1 MITIDIAIPVL
12 NEEQY
17 LKKCLKSI
25 INFEIPNGASIDI
38 YILDGGSTDRSILIA
53 EDYVK
58 KFPNIALLNNKKG
71 NQSAA
76 MNLIIEQGKG
86 DYILR
91 LDAHTIFNKSYLK
104 NCIETALRTDADNVG
119 GILRTL
125 PGSDSYGAKL
135 VQALTSHPF
144 GVGNSSFRVG
154 SNERLVDTVPFGFYK
169 RSIFAKIGHF
179 DERLLRAQDYEFN
192 RRIINS
198 GGNIWL
204 NPKIKADYFNQPS
217 LIRFYKKNLFL
228 EAPYN
233 AYMWFFAPYT
243 FSIRHSITAF
253 FSLGVIAGFFLSHL
267 SIYIF
272 LAYMSVISVYII
284 LALISSVHLSIRHKD
299 IRHCFALPA
308 CFFLFH
314 FLHGLGVL
322 SGLINIVLKRQPG

>member
-12 NEEQY
+12 DEEKY
-17 LKKCLKSI
+17 LEKCLESI
-25 INFEIPNGASIDI
+25 IRFEVPNDTSIDI
-38 YILDGGSTDRSILIA
+38 YILDGGSTDRSISIA
-53 EDYVK
+53 EDYVA
-58 KFPNIALLNNKKG
+58 KFPNIALLHNKKR

-76 MNLIIEQGKG
+76 MNLVIEHGKG

-104 NCIETALRTDADNVG
+104 NCVETALRTDADNVG
-119 GILRTL
+119 GVLRTL
-125 PGSDSYGAKL
+125 PGSNSYGAKL

-154 SNERLVDTVPFGFYK
+154 SNEKLVDTVPFGFFK
-169 RSIFAKIGHF
+169 RSIFAKVGQF
-179 DERLLRAQDYEFN
+179 DERLLRAQDYELN

-198 GGNIWL
+198 GGKIWL

-217 LIRFYKKNLFL
+217 LMRFYKKNLFL

-233 AYMWFFAPYT
+233 AYMWFIAPYT

-253 FSLGVIAGFFLSHL
+253 YTLGVIVGFFLSHL

-272 LAYMSVISVYII
+272 LTYISVISFYII
-284 LALISSVHLSIRHKD
+284 LALMASLHLSIRHKD
-299 IRHCFALPA
+299 IRHLFVLPA

-322 SGLINIVLKRQPG
+322 TGLIRVVLKKQPH